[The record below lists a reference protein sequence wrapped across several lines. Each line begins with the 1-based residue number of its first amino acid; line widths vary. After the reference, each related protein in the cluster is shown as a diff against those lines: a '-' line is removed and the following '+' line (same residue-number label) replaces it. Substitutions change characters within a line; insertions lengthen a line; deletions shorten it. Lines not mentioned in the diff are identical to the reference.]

1 MKPYISNEYLCLY
14 LLALG
19 ILVSVLRGKS
29 SGQAIVVIWVFYLIA
44 FHALSNLDLS
54 TPLTYGVHERFWMQP
69 NVCAFFFLGLGIVYL
84 GIFIEHVTT
93 QFVYKPVLSI
103 LIATSKYNR
112 LLRAQQFVCGTLI
125 LYHLADRIVNG
136 VYPKMDQSNNND
148 LDVVLRATLNT
159 MPKNALI
166 LVRNKSKPFRKII
179 LTSKHHRFAV
189 IIIQMECDICI
200 RWKMF
205 GQILT

>member
-1 MKPYISNEYLCLY
+1 MKPYISNEYLGLY

-69 NVCAFFFLGLGIVYL
+69 KCAPFFLGLGIVYL
-84 GIFIEHVTT
+84 GIFIEHITA
-93 QFVYKPVLSI
+93 QYVYKPVLSI
-103 LIATSKYNR
+103 LTKSKHTT
-112 LLRAQQFVCGTLI
+112 LLRAQHFVCSALI
-125 LYHLADRIVNG
+125 FYHLADRIVNN

-148 LDVVLRATLNT
+148 LDVVLRSTLNT

-166 LVRNKSKPFRKII
+166 LVSTN
-179 LTSKHHRFAV
+179 
-189 IIIQMECDICI
+189 
-200 RWKMF
+200 
-205 GQILT
+205 